1 MAFDIVGAIMVLVGG
16 NPILVVFLVSII
28 GNMIPF
34 FPVPYL
40 LFVIT
45 IASGFPGLGLFQIA
59 AVSALGA
66 SMGKFVS
73 YGVGYGARRA
83 LSGRAARFDSF
94 RKLVGGSSFLLAL
107 VFAALPLPDDIVFV
121 PLGIIKYSPVK
132 TFIALYSG
140 KFVLTI
146 LITYAARS
154 SQGGLEDLLGGG
166 LYVSILSAVIVVLVA
181 ILLMRVDWEEVL
193 VEGRRGMIRRLLKG
207 IFRRNDRSKKQ
218 SDLSGKLPSFKVRLF
233 ITRQECRE
241 KYC

>member
-1 MAFDIVGAIMVLVGG
+1 MAFDIVGAIVVLVGG

-66 SMGKFVS
+66 SIGKFVS
-73 YGVGYGARRA
+73 YGLGYGARRA
-83 LSGRAARFDSF
+83 LSGSRARFDSF

-121 PLGIIKYSPVK
+121 PLGIIRYSPVK

-140 KFVLTI
+140 KFFLAI
-146 LITYAARS
+146 LITYVARS
-154 SQGGLEDLLGGG
+154 SQGSLEGLLGGG
-166 LYVSILSAVIVVLVA
+166 VYVSILSAVIVILVA
-181 ILLMRVDWEEVL
+181 IFLMRVDWEVVL
-193 VEGRRGMIRRLLKG
+193 VEGRRGMIRRFLKG
-207 IFRRNDRSKKQ
+207 ICGRSHGSKKQ
-218 SDLSGKLPSFKVRLF
+218 SDR
-233 ITRQECRE
+233 
-241 KYC
+241 

>member
-1 MAFDIVGAIMVLVGG
+1 MAFDILGAIVVLVGG

-34 FPVPYL
+34 SPVPYL

-66 SMGKFVS
+66 SIGKFVS
-73 YGVGYGARRA
+73 YGLGYGARRA
-83 LSGRAARFDSF
+83 LSGSRARFDSF

-121 PLGIIKYSPVK
+121 PLGIIRYSPVK

-140 KFVLTI
+140 KFFLTI

-154 SQGGLEDLLGGG
+154 SQGSLEGLLGGG
-166 LYVSILSAVIVVLVA
+166 VYVSILSAVIVILVA
-181 ILLMRVDWEEVL
+181 IFLMRVDWEAL
-193 VEGRRGMIRRLLKG
+193 LIEGRRGIIRRLLKG
-207 IFRRNDRSKKQ
+207 IFRRSHGSKKQ
-218 SDLSGKLPSFKVRLF
+218 SDH
-233 ITRQECRE
+233 
-241 KYC
+241 

>member
-1 MAFDIVGAIMVLVGG
+1 MAFDIVGAIVILVGG

-45 IASGFPGLGLFQIA
+45 IASGVPGLGLFQIA

-66 SMGKFVS
+66 SI
-73 YGVGYGARRA
+73 
-83 LSGRAARFDSF
+83 

-193 VEGRRGMIRRLLKG
+193 VEGRRGMIR
-207 IFRRNDRSKKQ
+207 
-218 SDLSGKLPSFKVRLF
+218 
-233 ITRQECRE
+233 
-241 KYC
+241 

>member
-1 MAFDIVGAIMVLVGG
+1 M
-16 NPILVVFLVSII
+16 
-28 GNMIPF
+28 
-34 FPVPYL
+34 
-40 LFVIT
+40 IT

-83 LSGRAARFDSF
+83 LSGSAARFDSF

-218 SDLSGKLPSFKVRLF
+218 SDLSG
-233 ITRQECRE
+233 
-241 KYC
+241 

>member
-1 MAFDIVGAIMVLVGG
+1 MAFDILGAIVVLVGG

-34 FPVPYL
+34 SPVPYL

-66 SMGKFVS
+66 SIGKFVS
-73 YGVGYGARRA
+73 YGLGYGARRA
-83 LSGRAARFDSF
+83 LSGSRARFDSF

-121 PLGIIKYSPVK
+121 PLGIIRYSPVK

-140 KFVLTI
+140 KFFLTI
-146 LITYAARS
+146 LITYVARS
-154 SQGGLEDLLGGG
+154 SQGSLEGLLGGG
-166 LYVSILSAVIVVLVA
+166 VYVSILSAVIVILVA
-181 ILLMRVDWEEVL
+181 IFLMRVDWEAVL

-207 IFRRNDRSKKQ
+207 IFGRSHGSKKQ
-218 SDLSGKLPSFKVRLF
+218 SDH
-233 ITRQECRE
+233 
-241 KYC
+241 

>member
-1 MAFDIVGAIMVLVGG
+1 MALDIVSAIMVLVGG

-66 SMGKFVS
+66 SIGKFVS
-73 YGVGYGARRA
+73 YGLGYGARRA
-83 LSGRAARFDSF
+83 LSRSTVRFDSF
-94 RKLVGGSSFLLAL
+94 RRLMGGSSFLLAL
-107 VFAALPLPDDIVFV
+107 VFAALPLPDDIILV
-121 PLGIIKYSPVK
+121 PLGIIRYSPVK

-146 LITYAARS
+146 LITYVARS
-154 SQGGLEDLLGGG
+154 SSGTLEDLLGGG
-166 LYVSILSAVIVVLVA
+166 LYVSILSAVIVILVA
-181 ILLMRVDWEEVL
+181 VLLMRVDWEAVL
-193 VEGRRGMIRRLLKG
+193 VEGRRGIIRRLLKG
-207 IFRRNDRSKKQ
+207 VFRRNDRSKKR
-218 SDLSGKLPSFKVRLF
+218 SDTSV
-233 ITRQECRE
+233 
-241 KYC
+241 

>member
-1 MAFDIVGAIMVLVGG
+1 MAFDIVGTIVVLVGG

-45 IASGFPGLGLFQIA
+45 IATGFPGLGIFQIA

-66 SMGKFVS
+66 SIGKFVS
-73 YGVGYGARRA
+73 YGLGYGARRA
-83 LSGRAARFDSF
+83 LGGSKARFDSF
-94 RKLVGGSSFLLAL
+94 RKLLGGSSFLLAL

-121 PLGIIKYSPVK
+121 PLGIIRYSPVK

-140 KFVLTI
+140 KFFLTI
-146 LITYAARS
+146 LITYVARS

-166 LYVSILSAVIVVLVA
+166 LYVSILSAVIVILLAV
-181 ILLMRVDWEEVL
+181 LLMRVDWEAVL
-193 VEGRRGMIRRLLKG
+193 VEGRRGIIRRLFKG
-207 IFRRNDRSKKQ
+207 IFKRNDGPKKQ
-218 SDLSGKLPSFKVRLF
+218 SDH
-233 ITRQECRE
+233 
-241 KYC
+241 

>member
-1 MAFDIVGAIMVLVGG
+1 MAFDIIGAIMVLVGG
-16 NPILVVFLVSII
+16 NPIRVVCLVRLI

-34 FPVPYL
+34 FTIPYL

-45 IASGFPGLGLFQIA
+45 IATGFPGLGLFQIA

-66 SMGKFVS
+66 SIGKFVS
-73 YGVGYGARRA
+73 YGLGYGARRA
-83 LSGRAARFDSF
+83 LSGSRARFDSF
-94 RKLVGGSSFLLAL
+94 RRLLGGSSFLLAS

-121 PLGIIKYSPVK
+121 PLGIIRYSPVK

-140 KFVLTI
+140 KFFLTT
-146 LITYAARS
+146 LITYVARS

-218 SDLSGKLPSFKVRLF
+218 SDLSG
-233 ITRQECRE
+233 
-241 KYC
+241 

>member
-1 MAFDIVGAIMVLVGG
+1 MAFDIVGAIMVLVGV
-16 NPILVVFLVSII
+16 NPIIVVFLVSII

-45 IASGFPGLGLFQIA
+45 IASGYPGLGLFQIA

-94 RKLVGGSSFLLAL
+94 RKLVGGS
-107 VFAALPLPDDIVFV
+107 
-121 PLGIIKYSPVK
+121 
-132 TFIALYSG
+132 
-140 KFVLTI
+140 
-146 LITYAARS
+146 
-154 SQGGLEDLLGGG
+154 
-166 LYVSILSAVIVVLVA
+166 LYVSILSAVIVILVA

-207 IFRRNDRSKKQ
+207 IFRRNDRSKKL
-218 SDLSGKLPSFKVRLF
+218 SDRSG
-233 ITRQECRE
+233 
-241 KYC
+241 

>member
-1 MAFDIVGAIMVLVGG
+1 MAFDIVGAIVVLVGG

-66 SMGKFVS
+66 SIGKFVS
-73 YGVGYGARRA
+73 YGLGYGARRA
-83 LSGRAARFDSF
+83 LSGSRARFDSF

-121 PLGIIKYSPVK
+121 PLGIIRYSPVK

-140 KFVLTI
+140 KFFLAI
-146 LITYAARS
+146 LITYVARS
-154 SQGGLEDLLGGG
+154 SQGSLEGLLGGG
-166 LYVSILSAVIVVLVA
+166 VYVSILSAVIVILVA
-181 ILLMRVDWEEVL
+181 IFLMRVDWEAVL

-207 IFRRNDRSKKQ
+207 IFGRSHGSKKQ
-218 SDLSGKLPSFKVRLF
+218 SDH
-233 ITRQECRE
+233 
-241 KYC
+241 

>member
-1 MAFDIVGAIMVLVGG
+1 MAFDVVGTIVLLVGG
-16 NPILVVFLVSII
+16 KPILVVFLVSII

-66 SMGKFVS
+66 SIGKFVS
-73 YGVGYGARRA
+73 YGLGYGARRA
-83 LSGRAARFDSF
+83 LSGSRARFDSF

-121 PLGIIKYSPVK
+121 PLGIIRYSPVK

-140 KFVLTI
+140 KFFLTAV
-146 LITYAARS
+146 ITYVARN
-154 SQGGLEDLLGGG
+154 SQGSIEDLLGGG
-166 LYVSILSAVIVVLVA
+166 LYVSILSALIVILVA

-207 IFRRNDRSKKQ
+207 ILKRNDGSKKQ
-218 SDLSGKLPSFKVRLF
+218 SDHSN
-233 ITRQECRE
+233 
-241 KYC
+241 

>member
-1 MAFDIVGAIMVLVGG
+1 
-16 NPILVVFLVSII
+16 
-28 GNMIPF
+28 
-34 FPVPYL
+34 
-40 LFVIT
+40 VIT

-66 SMGKFVS
+66 SIGKFVS

-166 LYVSILSAVIVVLVA
+166 LYVSILSAVIVILVA

-193 VEGRRGMIRRLLKG
+193 VEGRRGMIRRLLREFSG
-207 IFRRNDRSKKQ
+207 EMIGQRNGLTLQ
-218 SDLSGKLPSFKVRLF
+218 SNYQALG
-233 ITRQECRE
+233 
-241 KYC
+241 

>member
-1 MAFDIVGAIMVLVGG
+1 MAFDVVGTIVLLVGG

-66 SMGKFVS
+66 SIGKFVS
-73 YGVGYGARRA
+73 YGLGYGARRA
-83 LSGRAARFDSF
+83 LSGSRARFDSF

-121 PLGIIKYSPVK
+121 PLGIIRYSPVK

-140 KFVLTI
+140 KFFLTI
-146 LITYAARS
+146 LITYVARS
-154 SQGGLEDLLGGG
+154 SQGSLEGLLGGG
-166 LYVSILSAVIVVLVA
+166 VYVSILSAVIVILVA
-181 ILLMRVDWEEVL
+181 VFLMRVDWEAVL

-207 IFRRNDRSKKQ
+207 IFGRSHGSKKQ
-218 SDLSGKLPSFKVRLF
+218 SDH
-233 ITRQECRE
+233 
-241 KYC
+241 

>member
-1 MAFDIVGAIMVLVGG
+1 MAFDIVGAIVVLVGG

-34 FPVPYL
+34 FPIPYL

-132 TFIALYSG
+132 TFI
-140 KFVLTI
+140 
-146 LITYAARS
+146 
-154 SQGGLEDLLGGG
+154 
-166 LYVSILSAVIVVLVA
+166 VILVA

-207 IFRRNDRSKKQ
+207 IFRRNDRSKKR
-218 SDLSGKLPSFKVRLF
+218 SDTSV
-233 ITRQECRE
+233 
-241 KYC
+241 

>member
-132 TFIALYSG
+132 TFVALYSG

-207 IFRRNDRSKKQ
+207 ILRRNDRSKKQ
-218 SDLSGKLPSFKVRLF
+218 SDLSG
-233 ITRQECRE
+233 
-241 KYC
+241 

>member
-1 MAFDIVGAIMVLVGG
+1 MAFDIVGAIVVLVGG

-66 SMGKFVS
+66 SIGKFVS
-73 YGVGYGARRA
+73 YGLGYGARRA
-83 LSGRAARFDSF
+83 LSGSRARFDSF

-107 VFAALPLPDDIVFV
+107 VFAALPLPDDIIFV
-121 PLGIIKYSPVK
+121 PLGIIRYSPVK

-140 KFVLTI
+140 KFFLTI
-146 LITYAARS
+146 VITYVARS
-154 SQGGLEDLLGGG
+154 SQGSLEGLLGGG
-166 LYVSILSAVIVVLVA
+166 VYVSILSAVIVILVA
-181 ILLMRVDWEEVL
+181 IFLMRVDWEVVL

-207 IFRRNDRSKKQ
+207 IFGRSHGSKKQ
-218 SDLSGKLPSFKVRLF
+218 SDH
-233 ITRQECRE
+233 
-241 KYC
+241 

>member
-59 AVSALGA
+59 AVSALA
-66 SMGKFVS
+66 
-73 YGVGYGARRA
+73 
-83 LSGRAARFDSF
+83 
-94 RKLVGGSSFLLAL
+94 
-107 VFAALPLPDDIVFV
+107 
-121 PLGIIKYSPVK
+121 
-132 TFIALYSG
+132 
-140 KFVLTI
+140 
-146 LITYAARS
+146 
-154 SQGGLEDLLGGG
+154 
-166 LYVSILSAVIVVLVA
+166 AVIGVLVA

-207 IFRRNDRSKKQ
+207 IFGRNDRSKKQ
-218 SDLSGKLPSFKVRLF
+218 SDLSG
-233 ITRQECRE
+233 
-241 KYC
+241 

>member
-1 MAFDIVGAIMVLVGG
+1 MAFDIVNAIVVLVGG

-45 IASGFPGLGLFQIA
+45 IASGFPG
-59 AVSALGA
+59 VSALGA
-66 SMGKFVS
+66 SIGKFVS
-73 YGVGYGARRA
+73 YGLGYGARRA
-83 LSGRAARFDSF
+83 LGGSRARFDSF

-121 PLGIIKYSPVK
+121 PLGIIRYSPVK
-132 TFIALYSG
+132 AFIALYSG
-140 KFVLTI
+140 KFFLTAA
-146 LITYAARS
+146 ITYAARS

-166 LYVSILSAVIVVLVA
+166 LYVSILSAVIVILVA

-207 IFRRNDRSKKQ
+207 IFRRNDRSKKK
-218 SDLSGKLPSFKVRLF
+218 SDLSR
-233 ITRQECRE
+233 
-241 KYC
+241 

>member
-1 MAFDIVGAIMVLVGG
+1 MAFDIIGAIMVLVGG

-28 GNMIPF
+28 GKWTPSS
-34 FPVPYL
+34 PLPAL
-40 LFVIT
+40 LLVIT
-45 IASGFPGLGLFQIA
+45 TAPGSPGLGLFEIA

-66 SMGKFVS
+66 SIGKFVS
-73 YGVGYGARRA
+73 YAVGYGARRA

-121 PLGIIKYSPVK
+121 PLGIIKYSPIK

-154 SQGGLEDLLGGG
+154 SQGGLEDILGGG
-166 LYVSILSAVIVVLVA
+166 LYVSILSAIVVILVA

-193 VEGRRGMIRRLLKG
+193 VEGRRGMTRRLLRG

-218 SDLSGKLPSFKVRLF
+218 SDLSG
-233 ITRQECRE
+233 
-241 KYC
+241 

>member
-1 MAFDIVGAIMVLVGG
+1 MAFDIVGAIVVLVGG

-83 LSGRAARFDSF
+83 LSGRAAR
-94 RKLVGGSSFLLAL
+94 
-107 VFAALPLPDDIVFV
+107 
-121 PLGIIKYSPVK
+121 
-132 TFIALYSG
+132 
-140 KFVLTI
+140 
-146 LITYAARS
+146 S
-154 SQGGLEDLLGGG
+154 SQGCLEDLLGGG
-166 LYVSILSAVIVVLVA
+166 LYVSILSAVIVILVA
-181 ILLMRVDWEEVL
+181 ILLMRVDWEDVL

-207 IFRRNDRSKKQ
+207 ILRRNDRSKKQ
-218 SDLSGKLPSFKVRLF
+218 SDPAG
-233 ITRQECRE
+233 
-241 KYC
+241 

>member
-1 MAFDIVGAIMVLVGG
+1 MAFDIVNAIVVLVGG

-45 IASGFPGLGLFQIA
+45 IASGFPGLGVFQIA

-66 SMGKFVS
+66 SIGKFVS
-73 YGVGYGARRA
+73 YGLGYGARRA
-83 LSGRAARFDSF
+83 LGGSRARFDSF

-121 PLGIIKYSPVK
+121 PLGIIRYSPVK
-132 TFIALYSG
+132 AFIALYSG
-140 KFVLTI
+140 KFFLTAA
-146 LITYAARS
+146 ITYAARS

-166 LYVSILSAVIVVLVA
+166 LYVSILSAVIVILVA

-218 SDLSGKLPSFKVRLF
+218 LDLSR
-233 ITRQECRE
+233 
-241 KYC
+241 

>member
-1 MAFDIVGAIMVLVGG
+1 MLSCSEFNYRTRRCVKR
-16 NPILVVFLVSII
+16 
-28 GNMIPF
+28 
-34 FPVPYL
+34 
-40 LFVIT
+40 
-45 IASGFPGLGLFQIA
+45 FPGVL
-59 AVSALGA
+59 
-66 SMGKFVS
+66 
-73 YGVGYGARRA
+73 
-83 LSGRAARFDSF
+83 
-94 RKLVGGSSFLLAL
+94 
-107 VFAALPLPDDIVFV
+107 

-166 LYVSILSAVIVVLVA
+166 LYVSILSAVIVILVA

-218 SDLSGKLPSFKVRLF
+218 SDLSG
-233 ITRQECRE
+233 
-241 KYC
+241 